1 MNTAQIIYEQY
12 KILPKRVREE
22 LKALIVNEE
31 SENATLTLMEEIE
44 IGLREVKAIREGKI
58 SGITFED
65 LKKESESEK

>member
-1 MNTAQIIYEQY
+1 MNTARIIYEQY
-12 KILPKRVREE
+12 KVLPKRVREE

-31 SENATLTLMEEIE
+31 GESNSLTLMEEIE

-65 LKKESESEK
+65 LKKEIESGK